1 MRYYQQPSTIT
12 TQLRVQ
18 AMRQKELI
26 EKEAKGL
33 IAQTDYVMLQKEKT
47 WDKKLIQVNY
57 YYTNDQLKEKHPDV
71 HIRIRCFGKDM
82 YLQIKVTTNKEHNF
96 RECNEYELVMKDI
109 PAQID
114 EETLRRAWGD
124 YRFGNVKLI
133 GFLVT
138 ERSIKN
144 VENAKI
150 MLDRNAYNGKED
162 YEIEIECDS
171 IEIARQTI
179 TALGVEDKMKMSR
192 GKYERFC
199 KTLNL

>member
-1 MRYYQQPSTIT
+1 M
-12 TQLRVQ
+12 
-18 AMRQKELI
+18 
-26 EKEAKGL
+26 
-33 IAQTDYVMLQKEKT
+33 
-47 WDKKLIQVNY
+47 
-57 YYTNDQLKEKHPDV
+57 
-71 HIRIRCFGKDM
+71 
-82 YLQIKVTTNKEHNF
+82 
-96 RECNEYELVMKDI
+96 
-109 PAQID
+109 
-114 EETLRRAWGD
+114 
-124 YRFGNVKLI
+124 
-133 GFLVT
+133 T

>member
-1 MRYYQQPSTIT
+1 
-12 TQLRVQ
+12 
-18 AMRQKELI
+18 MRQKELI

-109 PAQID
+109 PAQI
-114 EETLRRAWGD
+114 
-124 YRFGNVKLI
+124 LI